1 MEILHQLESGDEI
14 VTLEKGG
21 RAGRKKKVSTYMV
34 DVPNQKKVFA
44 VPWFEGMYEWQINA
58 IRELN
63 LCIIMFNDVL

>member
-34 DVPNQKKVFA
+34 DVPNKK
-44 VPWFEGMYEWQINA
+44 MYLQFLDLKE
-58 IRELN
+58 
-63 LCIIMFNDVL
+63 CMNDKLTLSES